1 MVQADAATLAQQM
14 LKLGLVNE
22 LQLQEGWEAVGHKI
36 SDPIPLLRALEH
48 LGYLTRFQSDKL
60 LKEDTSGFVL
70 GGYRLLY
77 KIASGSFGRVYRA
90 DDPQTGRVVA
100 IKVLRKRWSDDEH
113 AIGLFEREGRVGLSL
128 QHPNIVEVLAV
139 SQDPVTNQYYIVME
153 FVEGGNLRQFLEIR
167 KKLQPAEAL
176 RLIEDAVSGISHA
189 YARGVTH
196 RDMKLTNVLI
206 SSQGTA
212 KLVDFG
218 LAGIFSRKGLE
229 LDSGE
234 KVDRT
239 VDYAGLEKATGVKP
253 GDVRS
258 DIFFLGCILYEMLT
272 GKPPLLM
279 SRDPRVR
286 MDPHRFA
293 RLEPMRPEDVTAP
306 PSVFQLV
313 ERMMSLDPKLRY
325 QTPSQLLDAVRSARR
340 DIEVPPAETRL
351 SRPPALPTVFVVE
364 RDEKLQNAVRNKFKE
379 LGYRVLLAADPAR
392 AVDRFRQQ
400 AYDALVLDAGTTG
413 EEGRYIFERIVDEAE
428 RQGLSLR
435 GILILRG
442 EQAHWAKEIEPRD
455 SVAVLVRP
463 TLKQVYQKLLTLL
476 PVLPKG
482 SRNQSSGSEPELVPD
497 STDVGS

>member
-1 MVQADAATLAQQM
+1 MANADAATLAQQM
-14 LKLGLVNE
+14 MKLGLVNE
-22 LQLQEGWEAVGHKI
+22 AQLQEGWEAVGHKTT
-36 SDPIPLLRALEH
+36 DPLPLLRALEH
-48 LGYLTRFQSDKL
+48 LGHLTRFQSDKL
-60 LKEDTSGFVL
+60 LKGDVTGYVL

-77 KIASGSFGRVYRA
+77 KIASGSFGRVYRS

-139 SQDPVTNQYYIVME
+139 SQDPITKQYYIVME
-153 FVEGGNLRQFLEIR
+153 FVEGGNLREFLAIR
-167 KKLQPAEAL
+167 KKLQPSEAL
-176 RLIEDAVSGISHA
+176 RLIEDAVSGIAHA

-206 SSQGTA
+206 SSQGAA

-229 LDSGE
+229 LDGGE

-239 VDYAGLEKATGVKP
+239 VDYAGLEKATAVKP

-258 DIFFLGCILYEMLT
+258 DIYFLGCILYEMLT
-272 GKPPLLM
+272 GRPPLVM

-286 MDPHRFA
+286 MDPHRFD
-293 RLEPMRPEDVTAP
+293 RVPPMKSEDVTAP

-325 QTPSQLLDAVRSARR
+325 QTPSQLLDAVRSARQ
-340 DIEVPPAETRL
+340 DLDAPPVELKPGLPLAG
-351 SRPPALPTVFVVE
+351 PAARTVFVVE
-364 RDEKLQNAVRNKFKE
+364 RDERLQNAVRNKFKE

-392 AVDRFRQQ
+392 AIERFRQQ
-400 AYDALVLDAGTTG
+400 PYDALVLDAGTTG
-413 EEGRYIFERIVDEAE
+413 EEGRYVFERIVAEAE
-428 RQGLSLR
+428 RQALGFS
-435 GILILRG
+435 GILILKG
-442 EQAHWAKEIEPRD
+442 DQADWAEEIQPAPH
-455 SVAVLVRP
+455 VAVLIKP
-463 TLKQVYQKLLTLL
+463 TLKQVYQKL
-476 PVLPKG
+476 
-482 SRNQSSGSEPELVPD
+482 QELVPAPAKVAV
-497 STDVGS
+497 SRS